1 MANESNGPVEDGDQ
15 TLKAPASEGD
25 GPSVAGDGSHL
36 TAALIARKLRDSGID
51 CEIVHPVPIDA
62 SVVRRDRVVIVLAVA
77 LLTALAWGYLLRLSA
92 DMNMGCMDMTGLR
105 MIPSGM
111 GLMMPA
117 EMPWRAMEFAF
128 VFVMWTVMMVGMMT
142 PSAAPMFLMYARVG
156 RQTGAQSKSLSATV
170 WFAAGYFLVWVAFAL
185 FATLVQWALERTA
198 LLDFTMASTDNVL
211 GGFVFIAA
219 GLYQWSR
226 LNDLCMAQCQKPFE
240 FVMRHGG
247 YRRDAP
253 GCVMLGLRH
262 GLLCWLLLGTDGAVT
277 RGRRYERALDRPPRT
292 ARFFGEGHFHGA
304 PDRAPCR
311 YRPRRGRRLAI
322 LNGNVLTTRAQAS
335 VHSL

>member
-111 GLMMPA
+111 GLMMP
-117 EMPWRAMEFAF
+117 
-128 VFVMWTVMMVGMMT
+128 T